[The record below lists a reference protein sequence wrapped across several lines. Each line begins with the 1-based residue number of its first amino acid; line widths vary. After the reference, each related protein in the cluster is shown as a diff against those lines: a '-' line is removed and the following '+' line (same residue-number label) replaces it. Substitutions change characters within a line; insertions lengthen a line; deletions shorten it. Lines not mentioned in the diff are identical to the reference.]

1 MKTIKYVVSATSFM
15 VLFALLV
22 SFTIHRTERIR
33 GNGNIKTENRTA
45 GNFTDI
51 STSGVY
57 RVVVQQGSSNSIK
70 VEAEENLLPYIK
82 TEVSHGELEITTG
95 DNVNLNPTKDMVVYV
110 TLQDV
115 KKLTASGASSF
126 KGVGTLK
133 SKNLTLSF
141 SGAAHAD
148 LDLNIGEL
156 EVGLSGASKVMLKG
170 KCNKGE
176 YMISGAANADALDLQ
191 TEQAEVGVSGS
202 GEASVQVDKK
212 LNANASGTGRV
223 KYKGEPSITQSVS
236 GMGRVRKL

>member
-15 VLFALLV
+15 VLFTLLV
-22 SFTIHRTERIR
+22 SFTIHRSERVR

-45 GNFTDI
+45 GSFTDI
-51 STSGVY
+51 STSGVFK
-57 RVVVQQGSSNSIK
+57 VVVQQGSSNSIK

-82 TEVSHGELEITTG
+82 TEISHGELQIFTG
-95 DNVNLNPTKDMVVYV
+95 NNVSLNPTKDMVVYV
-110 TLQDV
+110 TLQEV

-126 KGVGTLK
+126 NGVGTLK
-133 SKNLTLSF
+133 ANNLALSF
-141 SGAAHAD
+141 SGAVHAN
-148 LDLNIGEL
+148 LDLNIKDL

-170 KCNKGE
+170 TCDKGV
-176 YMISGAANADALDLQ
+176 YTISGAANADALDLQ

-212 LNANASGTGRV
+212 LNANASGAGRI